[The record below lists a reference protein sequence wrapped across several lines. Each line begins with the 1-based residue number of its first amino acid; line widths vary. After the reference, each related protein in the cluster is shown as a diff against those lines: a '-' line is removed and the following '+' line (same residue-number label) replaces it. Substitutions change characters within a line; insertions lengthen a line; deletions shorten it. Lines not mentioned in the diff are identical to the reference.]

1 MEYLQRA
8 KVWYIDATFR
18 VVREPFNQLL
28 SVHSFVRTGDA
39 QKQVPLCFALMS
51 RRKTSDYTAVFRA
64 LLDLLPEPPAVQE
77 ALLDF
82 ERAVWSSL
90 ARVLPDVSTHGC
102 SFHWAQAV
110 YRRVCFLSCCPFQ
123 VLNFP
128 LFFISTY
135 ICL

>member
-18 VVREPFNQLL
+18 VVREPFKQLL

-51 RRKTSDYTAVFRA
+51 RRTTSDYTAVFRA

-82 ERAVWSSL
+82 ERAVW
-90 ARVLPDVSTHGC
+90 VLSPGYCRTSPPTVAPSTGPKLSTGGYV
-102 SFHWAQAV
+102 SFHV
-110 YRRVCFLSCCPFQ
+110 
-123 VLNFP
+123 VLFR
-128 LFFISTY
+128 F
-135 ICL
+135 